1 MAAMEIESP
10 ANPRIRAAAALRERR
25 ERDRSGLT
33 LVDGLRESIRALEAG
48 VATELALLC
57 PTLLEND
64 AEGRRDGDGDGDE
77 ASGSAD
83 GSGRLR
89 ALLRERG
96 TETVD
101 VSERAFSRIAFGDRN
116 DGIVLV
122 VRAPT
127 TDLAAIRF
135 ADGEDPLVVVTEDIE
150 KPGNLGAILRSADG
164 AGANAVVAVGGTDL
178 FNPNVIR
185 ASTGTVF
192 SVPIAAAPAAAVL
205 HWLREHGLRIVAAK
219 VNAARLHT
227 EADLTGPLAIV
238 LGNEASGLSEAWN
251 APDVESLRLPMRG
264 VADSLNVSVAGAV
277 LLYEA
282 RRQRDGQQR

>member
-1 MAAMEIESP
+1 MASMEIESP

-48 VATELALLC
+48 VATELALVC
-57 PTLLEND
+57 PTLLD
-64 AEGRRDGDGDGDE
+64 GAGDGTD
-77 ASGSAD
+77 
-83 GSGRLR
+83 RVR
-89 ALLRERG
+89 TLLRERG
-96 TETVD
+96 TETVE
-101 VSERAFSRIAFGDRN
+101 VSERAFSRVAFGDRN

-122 VRAPT
+122 VRAPG

-135 ADGEDPLVVVTEDIE
+135 PEGEDPLVVVTEHIE

-164 AGANAVVAVGGTDL
+164 AGADAVVAVGGTDL

-192 SVPIAAAPAAAVL
+192 SVPIATATAKAVL

-219 VNAARLHT
+219 VDAARLHT
-227 EADLTGPLAIV
+227 AADLTGPLAIV
-238 LGNEASGLSEAWN
+238 LGNEASGLSAAWD
-251 APDVESLRLPMRG
+251 APDVESLRLPMLG
-264 VADSLNVSVAGAV
+264 VADSLNVSIAGAV

-282 RRQRDGQQR
+282 RRQRDGHRR

>member
-1 MAAMEIESP
+1 MMAMEIESP

-33 LVDGLRESIRALEAG
+33 LVDGLRESIRALEAK
-48 VATELALLC
+48 VATELALVC
-57 PTLLEND
+57 SALLDDDDD
-64 AEGRRDGDGDGDE
+64 AD
-77 ASGSAD
+77 
-83 GSGRLR
+83 RLQ
-89 ALLRERG
+89 ALLRERD
-96 TETVD
+96 TETVE
-101 VSERAFSRIAFGDRN
+101 VSERAFSRVAFGERK
-116 DGIVLV
+116 DGIVLI

-135 ADGEDPLVVVTEDIE
+135 PEAEDPLVVVTEDIE

-164 AGANAVVAVGGTDL
+164 SGASAVVAVGGTDL

-192 SVPIAAAPAAAVL
+192 SVPIAAAPADAVL

-219 VNAARLHT
+219 VDAPRLHT
-227 EADLTGPLAIV
+227 DADLTGPLAIV
-238 LGNEASGLSEAWN
+238 LGNEASGLSDAWA
-251 APDVESLRLPMRG
+251 APDVESLRLPMLG
-264 VADSLNVSVAGAV
+264 VADSLNVAVAGAV

-282 RRQRDGQQR
+282 RRQRDGQRR

>member
-10 ANPRIRAAAALRERR
+10 TNPRIRAAAGLRERR

-48 VATELALLC
+48 VATELALIC
-57 PTLLEND
+57 PPLL
-64 AEGRRDGDGDGDE
+64 DGDGAEQIRD
-77 ASGSAD
+77 
-83 GSGRLR
+83 
-89 ALLRERG
+89 LLRQRG
-96 TETVD
+96 VETVE
-101 VSERAFSRIAFGDRN
+101 VSERAFSRVAFGDRN
-116 DGIVLV
+116 DGVVLV

-135 ADGEDPLVVVTEDIE
+135 HEGEDPLVVVTEDIE

-164 AGANAVVAVGGTDL
+164 AGASAVVAVGGTDL

-192 SVPIAAAPAAAVL
+192 SVPIAAAPPDAVL

-219 VNAARLHT
+219 VDAAHLHT
-227 EADLTGPLAIV
+227 DADLTGPLAIV
-238 LGNEASGLSEAWN
+238 LGNEASGLSDAWA
-251 APDVESLRLPMRG
+251 APDVESLRLPMLG
-264 VADSLNVSVAGAV
+264 VADSLNVSAAGAV

-282 RRQRDGQQR
+282 RRQRDG

>member
-1 MAAMEIESP
+1 MTAMEIESP

-48 VATELALLC
+48 VATELALVS
-57 PTLLEND
+57 PTLLE
-64 AEGRRDGDGDGDE
+64 GDGDDGQ
-77 ASGSAD
+77 AD
-83 GSGRLR
+83 GAERVR
-89 ALLRERG
+89 TLLRERG
-96 TETVD
+96 TETVE
-101 VSERAFSRIAFGDRN
+101 VSERAFSRVAFGDRS

-135 ADGEDPLVVVTEDIE
+135 LEGSEPLVVVTEDLE

-164 AGANAVVAVGGTDL
+164 AGASAVVAVGGTDL

-192 SVPIAAAPAAAVL
+192 SVPIAAAPAVAVL

-219 VNAARLHT
+219 VDAARLHT
-227 EADLTGPLAIV
+227 EADLTGPLAVV
-238 LGNEASGLSEAWN
+238 LGNEASGLSDAWD
-251 APDVESLRLPMRG
+251 APDVESLRLPMLG
-264 VADSLNVSVAGAV
+264 VADSLNVSVAGAI

-282 RRQRDGQQR
+282 RRQRDGQRR

>member
-1 MAAMEIESP
+1 MVAMEIDSP

-48 VATELALLC
+48 AAVELALVC
-57 PTLLEND
+57 PTLL
-64 AEGRRDGDGDGDE
+64 AGYRDGERDREEGEG
-77 ASGSAD
+77 AD
-83 GSGRLR
+83 RVR
-89 ALLRERG
+89 TLLRERG

-101 VSERAFSRIAFGDRN
+101 VSERAFSRVAFGDRN

-122 VRAPT
+122 VRAPA

-135 ADGEDPLVVVTEDIE
+135 AEGEDPLIVVTEDIE

-164 AGANAVVAVGGTDL
+164 AGAAAVVAVGGTDL

-185 ASTGTVF
+185 ASTGTIF
-192 SVPIAAAPAAAVL
+192 SVPIAAASADAVL

-219 VNAARLHT
+219 VDAARLHT
-227 EADLTGPLAIV
+227 DADLTGPLAIV
-238 LGNEASGLSEAWN
+238 LGNEASGLSDAWA
-251 APDVESLRLPMRG
+251 APDVESLRLPMLG
-264 VADSLNVSVAGAV
+264 VADSLNVAVAGAV
-277 LLYEA
+277 ILYEA
-282 RRQRDGQQR
+282 RRQRDSERR

>member
-1 MAAMEIESP
+1 MATMEIESP

-33 LVDGLRESIRALEAG
+33 LVDGLRESIRALEAR
-48 VATELALLC
+48 VVTELALIS
-57 PTLLEND
+57 PPLL
-64 AEGRRDGDGDGDE
+64 DGDGAE
-77 ASGSAD
+77 QV
-83 GSGRLR
+83 R

-96 TETVD
+96 IETVD
-101 VSERAFSRIAFGDRN
+101 ASPRAFSRVAFGDRN

-127 TDLAAIRF
+127 TDLSAI
-135 ADGEDPLVVVTEDIE
+135 GLHEGIDPLVVVTEDIE

-164 AGANAVVAVGGTDL
+164 AGASAVVAVGGTDL

-192 SVPIAAAPAAAVL
+192 SVPIAAAPADAVL
-205 HWLREHGLRIVAAK
+205 HWLREHGLRIIAAK
-219 VNAARLHT
+219 VDATHLHSV
-227 EADLTGPLAIV
+227 ADLTGPLAIV
-238 LGNEASGLSEAWN
+238 LGNEATGLSDAWD
-251 APDVESLRLPMRG
+251 APDVESLRLPMLG
-264 VADSLNVSVAGAV
+264 VADSLNVAVAGAV

-282 RRQRDGQQR
+282 RRQRDG

>member
-48 VATELALLC
+48 VATELGLVC
-57 PTLLEND
+57 PTLLDGDADGEGH
-64 AEGRRDGDGDGDE
+64 AEGAERVRT
-77 ASGSAD
+77 
-83 GSGRLR
+83 
-89 ALLRERG
+89 LLRERG
-96 TETVD
+96 TEIVD
-101 VSERAFSRIAFGDRN
+101 VSERAFSRVAFGDRN

-135 ADGEDPLVVVTEDIE
+135 LEAGHPLVVVTEDIE

-164 AGANAVVAVGGTDL
+164 AGADAVVAVGGTDL

-192 SVPIAAAPAAAVL
+192 SVPIAAASAAAVL

-219 VNAARLHT
+219 VDAARLHT
-227 EADLTGPLAIV
+227 EADLTGPLALV
-238 LGNEASGLSEAWN
+238 LGNEASGLSDAWN
-251 APDVESLRLPMRG
+251 APDVESLRLPMLG

-282 RRQRDGQQR
+282 RRQRDGQRR

>member
-1 MAAMEIESP
+1 MTAMEIESP

-48 VATELALLC
+48 VATELALIS
-57 PTLLEND
+57 PPLLNGAG
-64 AEGRRDGDGDGDE
+64 AEQ
-77 ASGSAD
+77 
-83 GSGRLR
+83 LR
-89 ALLRERG
+89 ALLRDRG
-96 TETVD
+96 IETVE
-101 VSERAFSRIAFGDRN
+101 VSPRAFGRVAFGDRN
-116 DGIVLV
+116 DGVVLV
-122 VRAPT
+122 ARAPT

-135 ADGEDPLVVVTEDIE
+135 REGDDPLVVVTEDIE

-164 AGANAVVAVGGTDL
+164 AGVSAVVAVGGTDL

-192 SVPIAAAPAAAVL
+192 SVPLAAAPADAAL

-219 VNAARLHT
+219 VDASRLHT
-227 EADLTGPLAIV
+227 AADLTGPLAIV
-238 LGNEASGLSEAWN
+238 LGNEASGLSDAWD
-251 APDVESLRLPMRG
+251 APDVESLRLPMLG

-282 RRQRDGQQR
+282 RRQRDG